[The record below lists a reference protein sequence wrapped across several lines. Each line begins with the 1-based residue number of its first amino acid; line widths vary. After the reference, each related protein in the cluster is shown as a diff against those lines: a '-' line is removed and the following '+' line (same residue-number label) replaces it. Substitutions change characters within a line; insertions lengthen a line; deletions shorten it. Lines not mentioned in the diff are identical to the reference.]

1 MPFGGSDRRQEAA
14 EDDAA
19 TNDGTP
25 SPSESKTGDASTA
38 MVTMTGNAPATE
50 AEAAEAAFEALH
62 GFASLERRLV
72 MAKEKRDVEQQ
83 QLLQRQENEESSLDK
98 TAEEEWKRKKEAVAA
113 KEAAKRALVKHR
125 AILDTVH
132 IGTWHVPPGA
142 CEYLPCGVS
151 PGLRRVLKGQP
162 HWSCCLLVDYD
173 APCPKARGRGCRRD
187 HDTCN
192 KSVTCFSSILYDRV
206 ERAIEAE
213 EEAHVV
219 LKSAFKGG
227 DPTTILTSD
236 AVLKA
241 AEASLQEARE
251 TLADKAPGGGGGAYK

>member
-1 MPFGGSDRRQEAA
+1 MD
-14 EDDAA
+14 
-19 TNDGTP
+19 
-25 SPSESKTGDASTA
+25 
-38 MVTMTGNAPATE
+38 
-50 AEAAEAAFEALH
+50 
-62 GFASLERRLV
+62 
-72 MAKEKRDVEQQ
+72 
-83 QLLQRQENEESSLDK
+83 
-98 TAEEEWKRKKEAVAA
+98 
-113 KEAAKRALVKHR
+113 
-125 AILDTVH
+125 
-132 IGTWHVPPGA
+132 A

-219 LKSAFKGG
+219 FEIGVQGGRPDDDSDVRRGVEGRRSVAAGSAR
-227 DPTTILTSD
+227 D
-236 AVLKA
+236 A
-241 AEASLQEARE
+241 
-251 TLADKAPGGGGGAYK
+251 G